1 MTDSGDV
8 IVLDGGLATELEA
21 RGNDLAGVLWSARL
35 LRDDPQA
42 IEDAHLAFF
51 RAGADVAITASYQ
64 ASARGFAAVGV
75 DEVEARRLITR
86 SVELARSAADRIGQE
101 EPGRKRPLVAA
112 SVGPYGAALA
122 DGSEYR
128 GGYDV
133 GVAELRSFHGERL
146 DWLIAA
152 SPDLLAVETIPSG
165 EEAEVLA
172 TLLHERPA
180 APAWLSFQ
188 CRDED
193 ALADGTSFTDA
204 VAMVSSVPS
213 VVAVGVNCVDP
224 GLVEPLLVRA
234 RSVTELPLV
243 AYPNDGRVWDAP
255 ARAWRGTGHLADAA
269 RVRRWRDLGARYIGG
284 CCGTRPAAIER
295 LAAAL
300 RASSAGS
307 RGSRDTPMP
316 GPPVSSTGDG

>member
-1 MTDSGDV
+1 MSNRDV

-21 RGNDLAGVLWSARL
+21 RGNDLSGVLWSARL
-35 LRDDPQA
+35 LRDDPQV

-51 RAGADVAITASYQ
+51 RAAADVAITASYQ
-64 ASARGFAAVGV
+64 ASALGFARVGI
-75 DEVEARRLITR
+75 DDAEARQLIVR
-86 SVELARSAADRIGQE
+86 SVELARSAADRIAHE
-101 EPGRKRPLVAA
+101 EPGRRRPLVAA

-128 GGYDV
+128 GGYGAD
-133 GVAELRSFHGERL
+133 APELRSFHAERL

-172 TLLHERPA
+172 ALLRERPDA
-180 APAWLSFQ
+180 RAWVSFQ

-193 ALADGTSFTDA
+193 SLADGTPFTDVIAA
-204 VAMVSSVPS
+204 VSAVPS

-234 RSVTELPLV
+234 RHVTDLPLV
-243 AYPNDGRVWDAP
+243 AYPNDGRVWDAS
-255 ARAWRGTGHLADAA
+255 AHAWRGDGQLADAA

-300 RASSAGS
+300 RS
-307 RGSRDTPMP
+307 
-316 GPPVSSTGDG
+316 

>member
-1 MTDSGDV
+1 MTGV

-64 ASARGFAAVGV
+64 ASAMGFADVGV
-75 DEVEARRLITR
+75 DEVEARQLITR
-86 SVELARSAADRIGQE
+86 SVELARSAADRIAQE
-101 EPGRKRPLVAA
+101 EPGRRRPLVAA

-122 DGSEYR
+122 DGSEYQ
-128 GGYDV
+128 GKYGI

-146 DWLIAA
+146 DWLIAT

-172 TLLHERPA
+172 ALLRERPA
-180 APAWLSFQ
+180 ARAWVSFQ
-188 CRDED
+188 CRDEES
-193 ALADGTSFTDA
+193 LADGTPFTDA
-204 VAMVSSVPS
+204 VATVSAVPS

-224 GLVEPLLVRA
+224 DLVEPLLVLA
-234 RSVTELPLV
+234 RRVTDLPLV
-243 AYPNDGRVWDAP
+243 AYPNDGRVWDAS
-255 ARAWRGTGHLADAA
+255 AHAWRGDGRLAAAA
-269 RVRRWRDLGARYIGG
+269 RIRRWRDLGARYIGG

-300 RASSAGS
+300 RS
-307 RGSRDTPMP
+307 
-316 GPPVSSTGDG
+316 

>member
-1 MTDSGDV
+1 MRSGDV

-21 RGNDLAGVLWSARL
+21 RGNDLSGALWSARL

-42 IEDAHLAFF
+42 IEEVHLAFF
-51 RAGADVAITASYQ
+51 RAGADVAITASFQ
-64 ASARGFAAVGV
+64 ASEMGFARAGV
-75 DEVEARRLITR
+75 DRVEARRLIAR
-86 SVELARSAADRIGQE
+86 SVELARSAADRIAQE
-101 EPGRKRPLVAA
+101 EPDRSRPLVAA

-128 GGYDV
+128 GGYSVDV
-133 GVAELRSFHGERL
+133 GELRSFHAERL

-152 SPDLLAVETIPSG
+152 SPDMLAVETIPSG

-172 TLLHERPA
+172 ALLRTRPA
-180 APAWLSFQ
+180 SRAWVSFQ
-188 CRDED
+188 CRD
-193 ALADGTSFTDA
+193 AASLADGTPFSDV
-204 VAMVSSVPS
+204 VAMVSTVPS

-234 RSVTELPLV
+234 RRVTDLPLV
-243 AYPNDGRVWDAP
+243 AYPNDGRVWDAA
-255 ARAWRGTGHLADAA
+255 ARAWRGTGRLADADM
-269 RVRRWRDLGARYIGG
+269 VRRWRDLGAGYIGG

-300 RASSAGS
+300 RS
-307 RGSRDTPMP
+307 
-316 GPPVSSTGDG
+316 

>member
-1 MTDSGDV
+1 MTSADV

-21 RGNDLAGVLWSARL
+21 HGSDLSGVLWSARL

-64 ASARGFAAVGV
+64 ASAMGFARVGI
-75 DEVEARRLITR
+75 DGAEARQLIVR
-86 SVELARSAADRIGQE
+86 SVELARSAADGIAQE
-101 EPGRKRPLVAA
+101 EPGRRRPLVAA

-128 GGYDV
+128 GGYGVDV
-133 GVAELRSFHGERL
+133 TELRSFHGERL

-165 EEAEVLA
+165 DEAEVLA
-172 TLLHERPA
+172 ALLSERPA
-180 APAWLSFQ
+180 RAWVSFQ
-188 CRDED
+188 CRDENS
-193 ALADGTSFTDA
+193 LADGTPFTDV
-204 VAMVSSVPS
+204 VATVSTIPS

-234 RSVTELPLV
+234 RGVTELPLV
-243 AYPNDGRVWDAP
+243 AYPNDGRVWDAS
-255 ARAWRGTGHLADAA
+255 AHAWRGDGRLADAA
-269 RVRRWRDLGARYIGG
+269 LVRRWRDLGARYIGG

-300 RASSAGS
+300 RS
-307 RGSRDTPMP
+307 
-316 GPPVSSTGDG
+316 